1 MEVAVA
7 AIRQIAGFFSN
18 GGRIPAAAGIKAAVL
33 SLFFIASTAQAEVLP
48 EDSADAMYHSYDG
61 GGVTVDG
68 PSYLVRKGDN
78 KNFSVSANYYIDS
91 ISSASIDVVTQ
102 GSPYNEQRTQWSG
115 SVDYLHADTTMTVN
129 YSYSNE
135 TDYQADNYG
144 FSISQSMFGD
154 LTNVSLGYSRG
165 DDDISSNVDPSF
177 DETADHQNYH
187 VSLSQVLT
195 KKLLMSVNYDAVTD
209 EGYLKNPY
217 RNVRVLNDPD
227 DPSAGFNFNTPETYP
242 NTRTSNAISAS
253 FMYYLP
259 YRAALKSGYRYYTDD
274 WDIDAH
280 TADVGYV
287 HPLWGKWILE
297 VNYRYY
303 TQTAADFY
311 GDLFERPDQQNFMGR
326 DKELS
331 EFTDH
336 TVGFAL
342 SYKVLEDGWGYLDK
356 ASLNFKYN
364 HIWFDYD
371 NFTDVRGSPAVG
383 QEPTYDFDADVIQ
396 IYGSVWY

>member
-7 AIRQIAGFFSN
+7 AIRQSVGYFSN
-18 GGRIPAAAGIKAAVL
+18 GCRIPAATGIKAAVL
-33 SLFFIASTAQAEVLP
+33 SLCLIGSAAQAEVLP

-61 GGVTVDG
+61 GGVTVEG

-102 GSPYNEQRTQWSG
+102 GSAYNEQRTQWSG
-115 SVDYLHADTTMTVN
+115 SVDYLHADTTMTAS
-129 YSYSNE
+129 YSYSDE
-135 TDYQADNYG
+135 TDYQADTYG
-144 FSISQSMFGD
+144 LSISQSMFGD
-154 LTNVSLGYSRG
+154 LTKVSLGYSRG
-165 DDDISSNVDPSF
+165 DDDISSNVDSSF

-187 VSLSQVLT
+187 ISLSQVLT
-195 KKLLMSVNYDAVTD
+195 KKLLLSVNYDAVTD
-209 EGYLKNPY
+209 EGYLQNPY
-217 RNVRVLNDPD
+217 RNIRVLNDPND
-227 DPSAGFNFNTPETYP
+227 ASAGFNFNTPETYP

-259 YRAALKSGYRYYTDD
+259 YRAALKTGYRYYTDD

-297 VNYRYY
+297 FSYRYY
-303 TQTAADFY
+303 TQTDASFY

-336 TVGFAL
+336 TVGFGL
-342 SYKVLEDGWGYLDK
+342 SYEVLENGWGYLDK

-371 NFTDVRGSPAVG
+371 NFTNIKKNPTIN

-396 IYGSVWY
+396 IFGSL